1 MDTGAGAMIRVLLA
15 EDQGMMRGALAL
27 LLGLEDD
34 IEVVAQVSSGDE
46 VIPAAL
52 EARPDVALLD
62 IEMPGLD
69 GISAARNLRGEL
81 PGCKVLILTT
91 FGRPGYLRGAMDAG
105 AVGFLVKDAPA
116 SELADAIRRAM
127 RGERVI
133 DPDLAMAALS
143 GGPNPLTDRQ
153 REVLRLSLGGASI
166 AEMAQALF
174 LSEGTIR
181 NYLSEAISKLAA
193 RNRVDAARIAEER
206 GWL

>member
-1 MDTGAGAMIRVLLA
+1 MIRVVIA
-15 EDQGMMRGALAL
+15 EDQSMVRGALVAL
-27 LLGLEDD
+27 LSLEQD
-34 IEVVAQVSSGDE
+34 IDVVGDVASGADVVE
-46 VIPAAL
+46 TVL
-52 EARPDVALLD
+52 RERPDVVLMD
-62 IEMPGLD
+62 IEMPGMD
-69 GISAARNLRGEL
+69 GIAAAGAIRGHT
-81 PGCKVLILTT
+81 PDCKVLILTT

-116 SELADAIRRAM
+116 SQLADAIRRAM

-133 DPDLAMAALS
+133 DPELAMAALS
-143 GGPNPLTDRQ
+143 SGPNPLTDRQ

-166 AEMAQALF
+166 SEMSKAMF

-181 NYLSEAISKLAA
+181 NYLSEAISKLDA

>member
-1 MDTGAGAMIRVLLA
+1 MIRVVIA
-15 EDQGMMRGALAL
+15 EDQSMVRGALVAL
-27 LLGLEDD
+27 LSLERD
-34 IEVVAQVSSGDE
+34 IEVAGDVASGADVVE
-46 VIPAAL
+46 TVL
-52 EARPDVALLD
+52 REQPDVVLMD
-62 IEMPGLD
+62 IEMPGMD
-69 GISAARNLRGEL
+69 GIAAASAIREHA

-116 SELADAIRRAM
+116 SQLADAIRRAM

-133 DPDLAMAALS
+133 DPELAMAALS
-143 GGPNPLTDRQ
+143 SGPNPLTDRQ

-166 AEMAQALF
+166 SEMSKAMF

-181 NYLSEAISKLAA
+181 NYLSEAISKLDA

>member
-1 MDTGAGAMIRVLLA
+1 MIRVVIA
-15 EDQGMMRGALAL
+15 EDQSMVRGALVAL
-27 LLGLEDD
+27 LSLEPD
-34 IEVVAQVSSGDE
+34 IEVVADAASGAD
-46 VIPAAL
+46 VIDAVTR
-52 EARPDVALLD
+52 ESPDVILMD
-62 IEMPGLD
+62 IEMPGMD
-69 GISAARNLRGEL
+69 GITAAARIREIV
-81 PGCKVLILTT
+81 PACKVLILTT

-116 SELADAIRRAM
+116 SELAEAIRRAM

-174 LSEGTIR
+174 LSEGTVR

-193 RNRVDAARIAEER
+193 RNRIDAARIAEDR

>member
-1 MDTGAGAMIRVLLA
+1 MIRVVIA
-15 EDQGMMRGALAL
+15 EDQSMVRGALVAL
-27 LLGLEDD
+27 LSLERD
-34 IEVVAQVSSGDE
+34 IEVAGDVASGADVVE
-46 VIPAAL
+46 TVL
-52 EARPDVALLD
+52 REQPDVVLMD
-62 IEMPGLD
+62 IEMPGMD
-69 GISAARNLRGEL
+69 GIAAAGAIREHA
-81 PGCKVLILTT
+81 PACKVLILTT

-116 SELADAIRRAM
+116 SQLADAIRRAM

-133 DPDLAMAALS
+133 DPELAMAALS
-143 GGPNPLTDRQ
+143 SGPNPLTDRQ

-166 AEMAQALF
+166 SEMSKAMF

-181 NYLSEAISKLAA
+181 NYLSEAISKLDA

>member
-1 MDTGAGAMIRVLLA
+1 MIRVMIA
-15 EDQGMMRGALAL
+15 EDQAMVRGALVA
-27 LLGLEDD
+27 LLGLEPD
-34 IEVVAQVSSGDE
+34 IEVVAEVASG
-46 VIPAAL
+46 
-52 EARPDVALLD
+52 EAVVETVLRVRPDVVLMD
-62 IEMPGLD
+62 IEMPGMS
-69 GISAARNLRGEL
+69 GIAAAGAIREHA
-81 PGCKVLILTT
+81 PDCKVLILTT

-143 GGPNPLTDRQ
+143 SGPNPLTDRQ
-153 REVLRLSLGGASI
+153 REVLRLSLAGASV

-174 LSEGTIR
+174 LSEGTVR
-181 NYLSEAISKLAA
+181 NYLSEAIARLDVRNRIEAA
-193 RNRVDAARIAEER
+193 RVAEER

>member
-1 MDTGAGAMIRVLLA
+1 MIRVMIA
-15 EDQGMMRGALAL
+15 EDQAMVRGALVA
-27 LLGLEDD
+27 LLGLEPD
-34 IEVVAQVSSGDE
+34 IEVVADVASGDVVVE
-46 VIPAAL
+46 TVLRIQ
-52 EARPDVALLD
+52 PDVVLMD
-62 IEMPGLD
+62 IEMPRMN
-69 GISAARNLRGEL
+69 GITAAGAIHEHV
-81 PGCKVLILTT
+81 PDCKVLILTT

-143 GGPNPLTDRQ
+143 SGPNPLTDRQ

-174 LSEGTIR
+174 LSEGTVR
-181 NYLSEAISKLAA
+181 NYLSEAIAKLDVRNRIEAA
-193 RNRVDAARIAEER
+193 RLAEER

>member
-1 MDTGAGAMIRVLLA
+1 MTRVVIA
-15 EDQGMMRGALAL
+15 EDQSMVRGALVAL
-27 LLGLEDD
+27 LALEPD
-34 IEVVAQVSSGDE
+34 IKVVGEVASGTEVVETVLRE
-46 VIPAAL
+46 
-52 EARPDVALLD
+52 RPDVVLMD
-62 IEMPGLD
+62 IEMPGMD
-69 GISAARNLRGEL
+69 GIAAAAAIREHL
-81 PGCKVLILTT
+81 PECRVLILTT

-116 SELADAIRRAM
+116 SELADAIRRTM

-143 GGPNPLTDRQ
+143 SGPNPLTDRQ

-166 AEMAQALF
+166 AEMAGAMF
-174 LSEGTIR
+174 LSEGTVR
-181 NYLSEAISKLAA
+181 NYLSDAISKLNA

>member
-1 MDTGAGAMIRVLLA
+1 MIRVVIA
-15 EDQGMMRGALAL
+15 EDQSMVRGALVAL
-27 LLGLEDD
+27 LSLERD
-34 IEVVAQVSSGDE
+34 IEVAGDVASGADVVE
-46 VIPAAL
+46 TVL
-52 EARPDVALLD
+52 REQPDVVLMD
-62 IEMPGLD
+62 IEMPGMD
-69 GISAARNLRGEL
+69 GIAAAGAIREHT
-81 PGCKVLILTT
+81 PDCKVLILTT

-116 SELADAIRRAM
+116 SQLADAIRRAM

-133 DPDLAMAALS
+133 DPELAMAALS
-143 GGPNPLTDRQ
+143 SGPNPLTDRQ

-166 AEMAQALF
+166 SEMSKAMF

-181 NYLSEAISKLAA
+181 NYLSEAISKLDA

>member
-1 MDTGAGAMIRVLLA
+1 MIRVVIA
-15 EDQGMMRGALAL
+15 EDQSMVRGALMAL
-27 LLGLEDD
+27 LSLEDD
-34 IEVVAQVSSGDE
+34 IEVVGDVASGTDVVE
-46 VIPAAL
+46 TVL
-52 EARPDVALLD
+52 RERPDVVLMD
-62 IEMPGLD
+62 IEMPGMD
-69 GISAARNLRGEL
+69 GIAAAGAIREHV
-81 PGCKVLILTT
+81 PACKVLILTT

-116 SELADAIRRAM
+116 SQLADAIRRAM

-143 GGPNPLTDRQ
+143 SGPNPLTDRQ

-166 AEMAQALF
+166 AEMASAMF

-181 NYLSEAISKLAA
+181 NYLSEAISKLDA

>member
-1 MDTGAGAMIRVLLA
+1 MIRVVIA
-15 EDQGMMRGALAL
+15 EDQSMVRGALVAL
-27 LLGLEDD
+27 LSLEHD
-34 IEVVAQVSSGDE
+34 IEVVVDVASGDRAVE
-46 VIPAAL
+46 AAL
-52 EARPDVALLD
+52 RERPDVVLMD
-62 IEMPGLD
+62 IEMPGMD
-69 GISAARNLRGEL
+69 GITAARQIGEQV

>member
-1 MDTGAGAMIRVLLA
+1 MIRVVIA
-15 EDQGMMRGALAL
+15 EDQSMVRGALVAL
-27 LLGLEDD
+27 LSLEDD
-34 IEVVAQVSSGDE
+34 IEVVGDVASGDDAVE
-46 VIPAAL
+46 AAL
-52 EARPDVALLD
+52 RERPDVVLLD
-62 IEMPGLD
+62 VEMPGMD
-69 GISAARNLRGEL
+69 GISAAGHIGKQV

-166 AEMAQALF
+166 AEMALALF

-181 NYLSEAISKLAA
+181 NYLSEAISKLDA

>member
-1 MDTGAGAMIRVLLA
+1 MIRVVIA
-15 EDQGMMRGALAL
+15 EDQSMVRGALVAL
-27 LLGLEDD
+27 LSLEPD
-34 IEVVAQVSSGDE
+34 IEVAGDVASGADVVE
-46 VIPAAL
+46 TVL
-52 EARPDVALLD
+52 REQPDVVLMD
-62 IEMPGLD
+62 IEMPGMD
-69 GISAARNLRGEL
+69 GIAAAGAIREHA
-81 PGCKVLILTT
+81 PDCKVLILTT

-116 SELADAIRRAM
+116 SQLADAIRRAM

-133 DPDLAMAALS
+133 DPELAMAALS
-143 GGPNPLTDRQ
+143 SGPNPLTDRQ

-166 AEMAQALF
+166 AEMAKAMF

-181 NYLSEAISKLAA
+181 NYLSEAISKLDA

>member
-1 MDTGAGAMIRVLLA
+1 MIRVVIA
-15 EDQGMMRGALAL
+15 EDQSMVRGALVAL
-27 LLGLEDD
+27 LSLERD
-34 IEVVAQVSSGDE
+34 IEVAGDVASGADVVE
-46 VIPAAL
+46 TVL
-52 EARPDVALLD
+52 RERPDVVLMD
-62 IEMPGLD
+62 IEMPGMD
-69 GISAARNLRGEL
+69 GIAAAGAIRGHT
-81 PGCKVLILTT
+81 PDCKVLILTT

-116 SELADAIRRAM
+116 SQLADAIRRAM

-133 DPDLAMAALS
+133 DPELAMAALS
-143 GGPNPLTDRQ
+143 SGPNPLTDRQ

-166 AEMAQALF
+166 SEMSKAMF

-181 NYLSEAISKLAA
+181 NYLSEAISKLDA

>member
-1 MDTGAGAMIRVLLA
+1 MQDEIEMIRVVIA
-15 EDQGMMRGALAL
+15 EDQSMVRGALVAL
-27 LLGLEDD
+27 LSLETD
-34 IEVVAQVSSGDE
+34 IEVVADVESGE
-46 VIPAAL
+46 
-52 EARPDVALLD
+52 EAVDAVRRVKPDVALLD
-62 IEMPGLD
+62 IEMPGID
-69 GISAARNLRGEL
+69 GIAAAREIHAASPN
-81 PGCKVLILTT
+81 CKVMILTT

-133 DPDLAMAALS
+133 DPELAMAALS

-153 REVLRLSLGGASI
+153 REVLRMSLGGASI
-166 AEMAQALF
+166 AEMASALF
-174 LSEGTIR
+174 LSEGTVR
-181 NYLSEAISKLAA
+181 NYLSEAISKLDA